1 MGQAKSRA
9 LNSVTKK
16 GTIVPKMG
24 ISGNSGSL
32 SAALFGKTRRA
43 VLSLLYGHADE
54 AFYLRQI
61 ARAAGV
67 GLGAVQ
73 RELRQLSDAGII
85 QRTVRGRQV
94 YYRANPE
101 CPIFAE
107 LKGVVVEE
115 AHNKQPLRVAE
126 TPAQYNTLGMSKG
139 LSERSKNIVV
149 PEDKIAEFC
158 RRNHIHRLYLFGSAL
173 RDDFRP
179 DSDVDVLVEFEPGHV
194 PGFFRLFDME
204 TELSALFGG
213 RKVDLRTP
221 QDLSRYF
228 RDDVLATAELHYGG

>member
-1 MGQAKSRA
+1 MSQPKKRA
-9 LNSVTKK
+9 LHSVTKK
-16 GTIVPKMG
+16 GTIVSRMST
-24 ISGNSGSL
+24 SGNSSNL

-43 VLSLLYGHADE
+43 VLSLLYSHADE

-73 RELRQLSDAGII
+73 RELRRLSDAGII
-85 QRTVRGRQV
+85 SRTVRGKQV
-94 YYRANPE
+94 YYQANPE

-107 LKGVVVEE
+107 LRGVVAEVAHDKQQSHTPVASAQHNTMNEE
-115 AHNKQPLRVAE
+115 CSE
-126 TPAQYNTLGMSKG
+126 KG
-139 LSERSKNIVV
+139 KHIVIPKNEIT
-149 PEDKIAEFC
+149 EFC
-158 RRNHIHRLYLFGSAL
+158 QRNHIRRLSLFGSAL

-179 DSDVDVLVEFEPGHV
+179 ASDVDLLVECEPGHV
-194 PGFFRLFDME
+194 PGCFRLLDME
-204 TELSALFGG
+204 MELSALFGG

-228 RDDVLATAELHYGG
+228 RDDVLATAELHYAG

>member
-1 MGQAKSRA
+1 MS
-9 LNSVTKK
+9 T
-16 GTIVPKMG
+16 
-24 ISGNSGSL
+24 SGNSSNL
-32 SAALFGKTRRA
+32 SGALFGKTRRA

-73 RELRQLSDAGII
+73 RELRQLSEAGII

-94 YYRANPE
+94 YYQANPE

-107 LKGVVVEE
+107 LKGVVAEV
-115 AHNKQPLRVAE
+115 AHNKQPLQVA
-126 TPAQYNTLGMSKG
+126 TALAQRNAMNKDRSEKG
-139 LSERSKNIVV
+139 KNIIV
-149 PEDKIAEFC
+149 PEDEIPEFC
-158 RRNHIHRLYLFGSAL
+158 RRNHIHRLYLFGSVL

-204 TELSALFGG
+204 AELSALFGG